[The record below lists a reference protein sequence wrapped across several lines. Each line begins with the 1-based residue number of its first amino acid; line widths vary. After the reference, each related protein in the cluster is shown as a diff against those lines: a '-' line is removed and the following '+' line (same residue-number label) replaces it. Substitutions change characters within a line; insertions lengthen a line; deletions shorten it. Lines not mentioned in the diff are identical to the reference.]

1 MSKAVV
7 TNVISEEIP
16 LKKFDESG
24 KTWVKFQRPKRWE
37 AEQLAHTQAQSELIY
52 NTEQRGEVRHRE
64 RVPLAIIESQMVSMC
79 LVESNLTDE
88 DEKQIFVPGK
98 TCREARK
105 ELSERVQKGFYE
117 KWHDLDNE
125 ICEEIVDLL
134 RAWHVPFNWRAEE
147 GEA

>member
-1 MSKAVV
+1 MSKKVV

-16 LKKFDESG
+16 LKKYDETG
-24 KTWVKFQRPKRWE
+24 KTWVQFQRPKRWE
-37 AEQLAHTQAQSELIY
+37 AEQLASTQAQSELIY

-64 RVPLAIIESQMVSMC
+64 RVPLAIIESQMASMC
-79 LVESNLTDE
+79 LVNSNLIDE
-88 DEKQIFVPGK
+88 DDKPLFVPGK

-105 ELSERVQKGFYE
+105 ELTSKIQDGFY
-117 KWHDLDNE
+117 KVWHDLDNE

-134 RAWHVPFNWRAEE
+134 RSWHTPFNWRAEE